1 MKHLL
6 AAIAFTG
13 LTALGTSAAQAA
25 EKTVTLD
32 VFSMN
37 CPTCPYMVKQTLTRV
52 DGVRKVVVSYET
64 KTAIVTYDDGQTN
77 PGALA
82 AATARIGFPSKI
94 MKKEGSS

>member
-6 AAIAFTG
+6 AAIAFAG
-13 LTALGTSAAQAA
+13 LSAFTMGAVQAA

-37 CPTCPYMVKQTLTRV
+37 CPTCPYIIRQTLSRV
-52 DGVRKVVVSYET
+52 GGVRKVVVSYAA
-64 KTAIVTYDDGQTN
+64 KTAIVTYDDAATN
-77 PGALA
+77 PGALT

-94 MKKEGSS
+94 IKKEGSS

>member
-6 AAIAFTG
+6 AAIVFSGLSAFTMG
-13 LTALGTSAAQAA
+13 ARAA

-37 CPTCPYMVKQTLTRV
+37 CPACPYIIRQTLSRV
-52 DGVRKVVVSYET
+52 DGVRKVVVSYAA
-64 KTAIVTYDDGQTN
+64 KTAIVTYDDAATN
-77 PGALA
+77 PGALT

>member
-6 AAIAFTG
+6 AAIALAG
-13 LTALGTSAAQAA
+13 LTTFNIGAVQAA

-37 CPTCPYMVKQTLTRV
+37 CPSCPYIIRETLSRV
-52 DGVRKVVVSYET
+52 EGVRKVVVSYEA
-64 KTAIVTYDDGQTN
+64 KTAIVIYDDARTN
-77 PGALA
+77 PGALT

>member
-6 AAIAFTG
+6 AVIVFSALSAFS
-13 LTALGTSAAQAA
+13 AGTVQAA

-37 CPTCPYMVKQTLTRV
+37 CPTCPYIIRQTLSRV
-52 DGVRKVVVSYET
+52 EGVRKVVVSYED
-64 KTAIVTYDDGQTN
+64 KTAIVIYDDSRTN
-77 PGALA
+77 PRALT